1 MAWKEDTQR
10 LALEAAENYYDN
22 VLLKGKYPGD
32 LNRLPKDR
40 EEAIIQLAV
49 ENVGKLRE
57 AIPQNGY
64 TDDIAR
70 KVAALDVGA
79 TSKFMF
85 EFGEDPF
92 TGTRKI
98 ELSKIID
105 NGSNKRN
112 WYQMGPKEI
121 EAQMYRF
128 GYDPAIEGDKQKFL
142 KEVAAFQ
149 QNYDRG
155 NIVQNTIDGKEQNS
169 VLPDFLPNSPK
180 WLQRLGMAMNPTITE
195 EAIRQSLTGDFN
207 DSRLYGAM
215 ATDALAQGA
224 MAVAPSFRVVASN
237 PLYMGL
243 TDALVEGVRQGSNA
257 VFGYQ
262 TDPMAPFAA
271 GMAAG
276 TVPAGAQYIGGFL
289 SKGATTS
296 ARPLARGFNKGLRGA
311 DDPRAAERD
320 LLKQQLL
327 AAREQSSKVRSNL
340 SPTGNPEGNI
350 FKLDDLSGAMDWENA
365 AEKLR
370 SLGFYREGVVQAQRE
385 AEMAMDKR
393 IKDIKKEMRRV
404 QTDRSRPKID
414 RDTEARA
421 LQSELDAAE
430 GERNELIRNYENMD
444 APFRSIR
451 NSPYYDGRQVS
462 VEDVIGEDPARMR
475 GGPVQVERI
484 PQYDVETV
492 LKESYDRPIEY
503 LSLDNGSSP
512 TSASYNANKVAMDL
526 LRGQLPEKFSEELAK
541 NGTAYK
547 AGVGLG
553 RALGGT
559 LGRFEPALRANP
571 LQPTSYS
578 ERVNEFKKSE
588 WYKNLPENQ
597 KIALE
602 KALKGEQ

>member
-10 LALEAAENYYDN
+10 LALAAAENYYDN

-92 TGTRKI
+92 TGTRKT

-112 WYQMGPKEI
+112 WYQMEPKEI

-142 KEVAAFQ
+142 NEVAAFQ

-155 NIVQNTIDGKEQNS
+155 NIVQNTIDGREQNS
-169 VLPDFLPNSPK
+169 ILPDFLPNSPK

-207 DSRLYGAM
+207 DSRLYGAV

-224 MAVAPSFRVVASN
+224 MAVAPSFRAVASN

-243 TDALVEGVRQGSNA
+243 TDALIEGTRQGSNA
-257 VFGYQ
+257 IFGYQ
-262 TDPMAPFAA
+262 TDPMAPFSA

-327 AAREQSSKVRSNL
+327 AAREQSSRVRSNL

-350 FKLDDLSGAMDWENA
+350 FKLSDLGGAMDWENA

-370 SLGFYREGVVQAQRE
+370 SLGFYREGVVQAQRD
-385 AEMAMDKR
+385 AEIAINNK
-393 IKDIKKEMRRV
+393 IKGIKEEMRQV
-404 QTDRSRPKID
+404 QTDRSKPKID

-421 LQSELDAAE
+421 LQVKLDAAE
-430 GERNELIRNYENMD
+430 KERD
-444 APFRSIR
+444 ALVRSYIEKDEKEPFVHA
-451 NSPYYDGRQVS
+451 SPYYKGDRLS

-484 PQYDVETV
+484 PRYDVETV
-492 LKESYDRPIEY
+492 LKESYDRPMEY

-512 TSASYNANKVAMDL
+512 TSISYNANKVAMDL
-526 LRGQLPEKFSEELAK
+526 LRSQLPEKFSEELAK
-541 NGTAYK
+541 NGKVYK